1 MGDTL
6 LAERRH
12 RHNIDVARR
21 NFQDYPDVGH
31 YDTWLVDL
39 LQELVEHNTGKILY
53 QGWQSVC
60 DYEDSDESFVT
71 TPLHSSDLQKA
82 LDDRVE
88 CLRRDGSFRLNFS
101 RDVKFLC
108 KAWGVPIPFLPVT
121 KKEEFRL
128 FSKLMLRDMGRFD
141 ADQMAKLW
149 IDYVD
154 GTTIFPKLPVQ
165 LRSYYKDWER
175 NRRINAQQQRA
186 LPDLQLFDKYLKRM
200 TVEPSE
206 ERIEGALL
214 PPKMPQPIA
223 ETARRDESDGVIR
236 VDNINMGVHADGEL
250 NCVTSERKR
259 GRSEGAR
266 DTKKRKIRRCKK
278 CVESRDETR
287 LRGAQDCPGRQNQD
301 KCIFV
306 T

>member
-1 MGDTL
+1 MVHRSGIEMGDAL

-12 RHNIDVARR
+12 WHNIDVARR
-21 NFQDYPDVGH
+21 NFQDYPNVGNF
-31 YDTWLVDL
+31 DTWLVDL

-71 TPLHSSDLQKA
+71 TPLHSTDLQKA
-82 LDDRVE
+82 LHDRVE
-88 CLRRDGSFRLNFS
+88 CLRWDGSFRLNFS

-108 KAWGVPIPFLPVT
+108 KAWGLPIPFLPVI

-128 FSKLMLRDMGRFD
+128 FSELMLRDMGRFD

-154 GTTIFPKLPVQ
+154 GKTMFPKLPVQ
-165 LRSYYKDWER
+165 LQSYYKDWER
-175 NRRINAQQQRA
+175 NRRINAQQQLA

-206 ERIEGALL
+206 ERIEGAQLQ
-214 PPKMPQPIA
+214 PKMPQPIA
-223 ETARRDESDGVIR
+223 ETARRDESDGVIQL
-236 VDNINMGVHADGEL
+236 DGINMGVHADGEL
-250 NCVTSERKR
+250 NCRLIDLNQSPAR
-259 GRSEGAR
+259 GRRPSVRQLLSALFAQ
-266 DTKKRKIRRCKK
+266 KF
-278 CVESRDETR
+278 ET
-287 LRGAQDCPGRQNQD
+287 
-301 KCIFV
+301 
-306 T
+306 